1 LAAHR
6 PKIRKSE
13 HAVAAIVSLDPAAVG
28 DCGLAARTTVGL
40 RYAKYSSLQ
49 LPSFTFSGWVFEPR
63 MHDELAVWLADHIGA
78 NQRALLVVEN
88 AAYRGAARHLGRA
101 IGCIESILHD
111 LNVADPRTTQ
121 YVTPGA
127 WRAGVFGH
135 PLPKGR
141 DALKQRAIDD
151 VEIRYRSTVSSDLA
165 EAICLNDYFVM
176 AKRKVWSGGEK
187 LPALAPLDEVA

>member
-1 LAAHR
+1 M
-6 PKIRKSE
+6 
-13 HAVAAIVSLDPAAVG
+13 AAILSLDPAAVG
-28 DCGLAARTTVGL
+28 DCGIAARTTVGL

-49 LPSFTFSGWVFEPR
+49 MPGFVYQGWVFEPR
-63 MHDELAVWLADHIGA
+63 MHDELAVWLADNIGV

-101 IGCIESILHD
+101 IGCIESLLHD
-111 LNVADPRTTQ
+111 LNVADPRSTQ

-127 WRAGVFGH
+127 WRGGVFGH

-151 VEIRYRSTVSSDLA
+151 IEIRYRATVASDLA

-176 AKRKVWSGGEK
+176 SKRKVWSAGDK
-187 LPALAPLDEVA
+187 LPAMESVEVAA